1 MKILF
6 NKLEISK
13 LRLKSIKEKNISHI
27 KNKNNIKMII
37 KKIMLEDNKII
48 NLCNWL
54 NSKINIIKV
63 SMCGPISFK
72 RAISNIIPVIKK
84 TK

>member
-72 RAISNIIPVIKK
+72 REISNIIPVIKK

>member
-48 NLCNWL
+48 NLCSWL

-63 SMCGPISFK
+63 SMCGPIYFK
-72 RAISNIIPVIKK
+72 MINTHVNQ
-84 TK
+84 